1 MTDPKLQWVATITTG
16 LLAVILIGGSVAGW
30 LEGRDLPQWLA
41 VADGTIIA
49 AAFAGGAFFAVGRA
63 GEVQAANL
71 TDMTAK
77 YHQLAMTS
85 ATATSPSP
93 ASGAKSAGGE

>member
-41 VADGTIIA
+41 TADGAIILG
-49 AAFAGGAFFAVGRA
+49 AFGSSAFFAVGRA
-63 GEVQAANL
+63 GEAGVQQL
-71 TDMTAK
+71 QDVTQK

-85 ATATSPSP
+85 ATGTTP
-93 ASGAKSAGGE
+93 ASPMATGQKAGD